1 MESNI
6 RFSDIMYN
14 IDFVQEF
21 YSIAE
26 MFDEEFAKI
35 VRDASIK
42 RYYSNIIQKNKLSD
56 NDLSYTDITDYL
68 VENEEGKVQIGDK
81 MYYYPPYMFDI
92 INDLVKRIVAV
103 RCEAIYQK
111 MKASTKNATM
121 LESKSD
127 FKTKY
132 YVRLKKTLG
141 LLRQDLKVHNDETN
155 RMIMMPDNDKE
166 EFKLRQIRCGVLLA
180 YLDNYKLSVGMTL
193 SK

>member
-35 VRDASIK
+35 IRDGSIK
-42 RYYSNIIQKNKLSD
+42 RYYSSIIQKNKLSD

-68 VENEEGKVQIGDK
+68 VEDEEGKVQIGDK
-81 MYYYPPYMFDI
+81 MYYYPPYMFNI
-92 INDLVKRIVAV
+92 INDLVKRVVAV
-103 RCEAIYQK
+103 RCDKVLQYAKTPNSVVTQEI
-111 MKASTKNATM
+111 
-121 LESKSD
+121 KSD
-127 FKTKY
+127 FKTQY
-132 YVRLKKTLG
+132 YVKLKKVLG
-141 LLRQDLKVHNDETN
+141 LLRQNLKFYNNETK
-155 RMIMMPDNDKE
+155 RMVEMTDKNIE
-166 EFKLRQIRCGVLLA
+166 EFKLRQIRGGILLA
-180 YLDNYKLSVGMTL
+180 CLDYYQHLSNISL